1 MESNEYLSVI
11 GQQIARHFGLQFQEN
26 QWSSLQLYLK
36 NIARDLRI
44 SDELFGI
51 YQLLSKDFLP
61 DYQYDIFTKH
71 LTIGETYFFREPV
84 ALEFFRNE
92 ILINLLAE
100 QQRTGKW
107 IRIWSAGCSSGEEP
121 YTLAMIINEM
131 IPENENRKIDIWATD
146 INVDAIN
153 RARAGIYAA
162 WSFRATSDE
171 MKARYFISR
180 GRNFEIIPSVKKLV
194 RFGKLN
200 LADFKTADSEFP
212 NGHFDVIF
220 CRNVLMYFVPDI
232 AKSVASSFHKALT
245 HEGWLITSQVELN
258 DSYFSDFSRRM
269 YQQGIFY
276 AKTQLATTRTESIR
290 KTAKQPV
297 PTPVRKKITIPVPI
311 PKPTS
316 EPVPVP
322 AATATQLTP
331 GESILN
337 LYADARYQDCIRMCE
352 IHLLKHSTDTNV
364 ELLLIKSYASV
375 GKLNDARTRIEKMI
389 EKESLSADLWYLYST
404 ILTECEEWS
413 LAEKALVKTL
423 YLSPDHLAANFALAS
438 MYKKKGSPQV
448 AEKYYTHVSKLLH
461 DTGDDVPVGSF
472 EGMTAGSLRQLIHLT
487 KNQ

>member
-1 MESNEYLSVI
+1 MESNDYLSVI

-44 SDELFGI
+44 SDELPGI
-51 YQLLSKDFLP
+51 YQLLLKDELP
-61 DYQYDIFTKH
+61 DYEYDVFTRH

-84 ALEFFRNE
+84 ALDFFRSE
-92 ILINLLAE
+92 IMIKLLAE

-121 YTLAMIINEM
+121 YTLAMIVNEM
-131 IPENENRKIDIWATD
+131 MPENQTRKVEIWATD
-146 INVDAIN
+146 LNVDAIN

-180 GRNFEIIPSVKKLV
+180 DRNFEIIPSIKQLV

-245 HEGWLITSQVELN
+245 PEGWLITSQVELN
-258 DSYFSDFSRRM
+258 DSYFSDFSRSM

-276 AKTQLATTRTESIR
+276 AKTKPATGRTESIR

-297 PTPVRKKITIPVPI
+297 PTPVRKKITIPVPT
-311 PKPTS
+311 PKPVP

-322 AATATQLTP
+322 VATATQLTP

-337 LYADARYQDCIRMCE
+337 LYADARYLECIPLCE
-352 IHLLKHSTDTNV
+352 HHLQNNPRDTHV
-364 ELLLIKSYASV
+364 ELLLVKSYASV
-375 GKLNDARTRIEKMI
+375 GKLNEALTRIEKMI

-404 ILTECEEWS
+404 ILSECEQWN
-413 LAEKALVKTL
+413 LAEKTLVKTL
-423 YLSPDHLAANFALAS
+423 YLAPDHLAANFALAS
-438 MYKKKGSPQV
+438 MYKKKGSRQQ
-448 AEKYYTHVSKLLH
+448 AEKYFAHVTKLLR
-461 DTGDDVPVGSF
+461 DTGDEVPVGSF
-472 EGMTAGSLRQLIHLT
+472 EGMTAGSLRQLISLMN
-487 KNQ
+487 NQ